1 MPLNYRIAIQ
11 TDDTR
16 LYHRLLKLFE
26 GSPLRVKFFTPNQ
39 AIPIQKFD
47 LIITTQESINHS
59 NTSQTLQLQ
68 PKQIQPDLISKII
81 GIIARRREPKF
92 RQLILGIDPGKH
104 IGVAAIC
111 DGMTL
116 AAETSKLP
124 QLTKKIEEYLILF
137 PSEMVV
143 IRVGDQ
149 PTSVSK
155 VIFNKLFTVFGNL
168 DNVKLEIVQ
177 EAFSSQ
183 KKMTPDFPFSPD
195 ETAAIAIAHRHGKVK
210 NHLVRS
216 IVPEGRIKE
225 IQKWSRNMSGNRIT
239 LDVELAR
246 IVALGE
252 ISLEHAIIQKEKQL
266 EAKKN
271 E

>member
-26 GSPLRVKFFTPNQ
+26 GSPLRVKFFTLGQ
-39 AIPIQKFD
+39 AIPDQKFD
-47 LIITTQESINHS
+47 LIITTQESIDHS
-59 NTSQTLQLQ
+59 SASQTLQLR
-68 PKQIQPDLISKII
+68 PSQIQPDLISKII

-92 RQLILGIDPGKH
+92 KQLILGIDPGEH

-149 PTSVSK
+149 PSSVSR
-155 VIFNKLFTVFGNL
+155 VIFNKLFTIFGNI

-177 EAFSSQ
+177 EAFSSP
-183 KKMTPDFPFSPD
+183 KKIPPNLSSD
-195 ETAAIAIAHRHGKVK
+195 ETAAITIAHRQGKVK

-216 IVPEGRIKE
+216 IIPEGRIAE
-225 IQKWSRNMSGNRIT
+225 IQKWSRKMSGNRIT
-239 LDVELAR
+239 LDVELAQL
-246 IVALGE
+246 VALGE
-252 ISLEHAIIQKEKQL
+252 VSLEQAITQKEKQL